1 MTDILRIGEAK
12 ALLLGNEAIA
22 RGALEAGI
30 RVATGY
36 PGTPSTEIVE
46 ALADAAKELD
56 IYVEWSVN
64 EKVALEV
71 AVGASMSGLRAL
83 TAMKHVGLNVASD
96 PFMSLGYTGVEGG
109 LVIVSADDP
118 NCHSS
123 QNEQDNRLY
132 GIHAYIPVYEPS
144 SPQEAKDLTKYLYWV
159 SEQNKTAILLRVTTR
174 LSHTRGDVSL
184 GPLRLSSSLGEFRRE
199 PSKWVLLPV
208 NARRLKKEAL
218 KRLER
223 IRELNERMEFN
234 KLIEGDERKL
244 GVIACGIAYPYV
256 MEALNLLGV
265 KELTVLKLSSIYPLP
280 RRLLNDL
287 FSRVEEVLVIEE
299 GDPLVENE
307 VRALAPKGL
316 KVYGKDVLPTTGELS
331 LNSIVEALN
340 KILGLGKRSMMGV
353 KKLNIELPPRPPTLC
368 PGCPH
373 RATFYAVKIAS
384 ARYAREGVFPG
395 DIGCYTLGF
404 FPPFSL
410 VDTCLCMGSSIGI
423 ANGLAHSTKQ
433 PIIAIIGD
441 STFFHTGIQP
451 LINAV
456 YNGAGIVVI
465 VMDNAITAMTGHQP
479 HPGSGLTAR
488 GEKTIK
494 IKIEDLAKAIGVSYV
509 KVVDPYDLKET
520 IAAISEAIAYTRER
534 GSPALIVA
542 RRECALQAL
551 RRLRREAGKEPP
563 KYVILRD
570 RCKKCML
577 CLNSF
582 ACPAI
587 RVDKEGTPYIDED
600 LCSGCGV
607 CAQVCPFNA
616 IVKVVGNGRED
627 SN

>member
-551 RRLRREAGKEPP
+551 RRLRRETGKEPP

-587 RVDKEGTPYIDED
+587 RVDRGGTPYIDED

-627 SN
+627 NN